1 MKPFFSLASIL
12 LLTATAFAQPAERP
26 TAMRLFPTETA
37 FFVRTNDVRLLRER
51 FLATQGGKML
61 QDPEVSPLIDNLYA
75 EADRLYTENASEKVG
90 VGLGD
95 ILRLA
100 QGEVALGV
108 VARPRQRPEIMLLV
122 DCGDEFGVAEKLL
135 AKMEESAEALDIKV
149 AREQLTAD
157 EALVVRPANDQNR
170 MVGLVRRGNV
180 FLVSTNKDLLES
192 ALARWDGRPVP
203 PPTEPP
209 TTPAGAKNPPPPLFQ
224 TSLAENERFA
234 AIMQEVLVERREP
247 PQLLGFVAPIELI
260 RSIFAK
266 NTGATIA
273 LATLPALGLDG
284 LHGIGGA
291 SWYATEEWDGLT
303 RAHLLLENPRAGVLK
318 VVRFEQGDYTP
329 PTWVAASNE
338 SLITTFVNTPRMLDD
353 ICLVVD
359 KFRHEGYLREA
370 IAGNISKNIGIDFE
384 QEFLL
389 GLAGRID
396 IATGYTDNPQ
406 LWRGGAVRG
415 FSLTDPAAMQGTLDK
430 LAAKFPNEMRPA
442 SHGEVNY
449 FRLGP
454 DRSQE
459 EPPEENRE
467 EWERRQERRRLFTP
481 AAGIVGDSLLV
492 TETEELLHYAIAAHQ
507 GTAPRLAD
515 AIGYKLIASRIERL
529 AAGQQSAG
537 ALYTDPS
544 VGARHWLAV
553 ADSSELQE
561 LLERNITEDEDSPW
575 KSSLRD
581 ALGGASLPSDETVLK
596 YLAPSGGV
604 VYDTDNGFHI
614 ILFSFRREE

>member
-1 MKPFFSLASIL
+1 MKPFNIIIASL
-12 LLTATAFAQPAERP
+12 LLTATAFAQPTEHP
-26 TAMRLFPTETA
+26 TAMRLFPSETA
-37 FFVRTNDVRLLRER
+37 FFVRTNDVRTLRER
-51 FLATQGGKML
+51 FLATQGGKL
-61 QDPEVSPLIDNLYA
+61 FQDPEVTPLIDNLYA

-122 DCGDEFGVAEKLL
+122 DCGEEFGVAEKLL
-135 AKMEESAEALDIKV
+135 AKLEESAAALDIKI

-157 EALVVRPANDQNR
+157 EALVVRAANDQNR

-180 FLVSTNKDLLES
+180 FLLSTNKDLLES

-209 TTPAGAKNPPPPLFQ
+209 TTPAGAKNPPPQLFL

-234 AIMQEVLVERREP
+234 AIMQEVLAERREP
-247 PQLLGFVAPIELI
+247 PQLLGFIAPIELI
-260 RSIFAK
+260 RSVFAK
-266 NTGATIA
+266 NTGAAIA

-284 LHGIGGA
+284 LHGIGA
-291 SWYATEEWDGLT
+291 ATWYATEEWDSLMRG
-303 RAHLLLENPRAGVLK
+303 HLLLENPRAGVLK

-329 PTWVAASNE
+329 PTWVAADNE
-338 SLITTFVNTPRMLDD
+338 TLMTTFINPPRMLDD
-353 ICLVVD
+353 ICLIVD
-359 KFRHEGYLREA
+359 KFRHAGYFREA
-370 IAGNISKNIGIDFE
+370 IQGNISKNIGIDFE
-384 QEFLL
+384 QDFLN

-396 IATGYTDNPQ
+396 IAAGYTDDPQ
-406 LWRGGAVRG
+406 MFRGGAVRG
-415 FSLTDPAAMQGTLDK
+415 FSLVDPAAMQGTLDK
-430 LAAKFPNEMRPA
+430 LAAKFPNEMR
-442 SHGEVNY
+442 STSSGEVNY

-467 EWERRQERRRLFTP
+467 EWERRQAQRRRFSP

-492 TETEELLHYAIAAHQ
+492 TETEALLENAIAAHQ

-515 AIGYKLIASRIERL
+515 SIGYKLIASRIERL
-529 AAGQQSAG
+529 AAGKQSAG
-537 ALYTDPS
+537 AVYSDPS
-544 VGARHWLAV
+544 VGVKHWLSV
-553 ADSSELQE
+553 ADS
-561 LLERNITEDEDSPW
+561 EDSAQR
-575 KSSLRD
+575 STTNLICGRIC
-581 ALGGASLPSDETVLK
+581 G
-596 YLAPSGGV
+596 
-604 VYDTDNGFHI
+604 I
-614 ILFSFRREE
+614 FSKPPIFPATKRC